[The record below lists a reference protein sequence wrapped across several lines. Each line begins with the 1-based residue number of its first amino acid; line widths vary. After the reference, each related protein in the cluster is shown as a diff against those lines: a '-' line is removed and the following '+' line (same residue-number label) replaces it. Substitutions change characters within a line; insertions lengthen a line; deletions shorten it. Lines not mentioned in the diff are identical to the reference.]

1 MLDQVRTFEV
11 NIPCIYTRLSPI
23 RSPELLAK
31 FCDNLLKKSAKGML
45 EAEVDDRLSS
55 SITIFKYLDD
65 KDVYQK
71 YYSRMLARRLI
82 NSQSQSMDAEEG
94 MINRC
99 VSIKELCF
107 LIKRLFICNICL
119 VLITM
124 ILKLPFP
131 KRRLKQACGYE
142 FTNKLHRMF
151 TDMNISEDLNTKF
164 AKYLSDADKQAGLT
178 F

>member
-1 MLDQVRTFEV
+1 MLLLVKSYCFFFAFELI
-11 NIPCIYTRLSPI
+11 NNRAHSFSL

-45 EAEVDDRLSS
+45 ETEVDDKLTK

-99 VSIKELCF
+99 VE
-107 LIKRLFICNICL
+107 
-119 VLITM
+119 
-124 ILKLPFP
+124 
-131 KRRLKQACGYE
+131 
-142 FTNKLHRMF
+142 
-151 TDMNISEDLNTKF
+151 
-164 AKYLSDADKQAGLT
+164 
-178 F
+178 

>member
-1 MLDQVRTFEV
+1 
-11 NIPCIYTRLSPI
+11 
-23 RSPELLAK
+23 
-31 FCDNLLKKSAKGML
+31 
-45 EAEVDDRLSS
+45 
-55 SITIFKYLDD
+55 
-65 KDVYQK
+65 
-71 YYSRMLARRLI
+71 
-82 NSQSQSMDAEEG
+82 
-94 MINRC
+94 
-99 VSIKELCF
+99 
-107 LIKRLFICNICL
+107 
-119 VLITM
+119 M